1 MTQTGANPK
10 KEVITEWTPRGS
22 LNEDVVFRAT
32 VAKTFAVFWTEIDS
46 KPVRMRSEGLPSEQ
60 MVGINIVIPRI
71 YEQSRTFNSA
81 CSLLGLLM

>member
-32 VAKTFAVFWTEIDS
+32 VAKTFAIFWTEIDS
-46 KPVRMRSEGLPSEQ
+46 KPVRMRNDDFSSEQ
-60 MVGINIVIPRI
+60 MVGINLIIVRS
-71 YEQSRTFNSA
+71 YE
-81 CSLLGLLM
+81 